1 MDETIGFMNEA
12 DYNGVVAENRLTNGI
27 LFSMPITLDLN
38 KETIQEL
45 GLKAG
50 TRVTLRDLRDDRNL
64 AILTV
69 DDIYKPN
76 K

>member
-1 MDETIGFMNEA
+1 
-12 DYNGVVAENRLTNGI
+12 
-27 LFSMPITLDLN
+27 MPITLDLS
-38 KETIQEL
+38 KETIDEV
-45 GLKAG
+45 GVKAG
-50 TRVTLRDLRDDRNL
+50 ARIALRDLRDDRNL

>member
-1 MDETIGFMNEA
+1 MAVWCTDGCSRS
-12 DYNGVVAENRLTNGI
+12 VVKENRLANGV
-27 LFSMPITLDLN
+27 LFSMPITLDLS
-38 KETIQEL
+38 KETIDEV
-45 GLKAG
+45 GVKAG
-50 TRVTLRDLRDDRNL
+50 ARIALRDLRDDRNL

>member
-1 MDETIGFMNEA
+1 MNEA
-12 DYNGVVAENRLTNGI
+12 DYNGVVAENRLANGI

-50 TRVTLRDLRDDRNL
+50 SRVTLRDLRDDRSL